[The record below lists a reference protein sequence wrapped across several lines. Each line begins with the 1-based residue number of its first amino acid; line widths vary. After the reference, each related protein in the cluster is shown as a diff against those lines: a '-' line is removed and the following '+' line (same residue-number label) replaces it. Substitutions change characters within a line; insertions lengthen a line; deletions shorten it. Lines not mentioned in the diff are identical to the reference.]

1 VSVTTPLSGIDR
13 RAFLGAMAGALG
25 AAAAGP
31 GLLGLLATC
40 AQAAEARGP
49 RRLVKEGLLVRS
61 SRPLDLETPVALLDA
76 DLTPTRHFFVRT
88 HHDEPVLDA
97 AAWRL
102 RVEGLVARP
111 ASLTLADLR
120 ALPRHE
126 VSAVLQCS
134 GNGRAF
140 YRPRVPGV
148 PWERGAVGNARWAG
162 ARLRDVLARA
172 GLQDGAAH
180 VVLQGA
186 DQPVLPTTP
195 RFGRS
200 IPLAKALHPDTL
212 LAYEMNGDPLPV
224 LHGHPLRVVVPGWVG
239 DDWVKWLGLLRVQAE
254 PFEGFFYKKA
264 YRYPTRP
271 VTPGEAVPPEAMGPM
286 DELVVKSLLT
296 APLAGARL
304 PRTTVPVR
312 GAAWTG
318 GEAHVTRV
326 EVSLDD
332 GLTWLEARLAGEARP
347 YAWRRFAL
355 DWTPPDGHPGG
366 LLRLRARA
374 TDSAGHTQPVEPSPW
389 NPSGYQWNTSD
400 RVEVH
405 LDA

>member
-1 VSVTTPLSGIDR
+1 MTGTRAGMDR
-13 RAFLGAMAGALG
+13 RAFLGTLAGACGL
-25 AAAAGP
+25 AAAGP
-31 GLLGLLATC
+31 GLLGLLTTC
-40 AQAAEARGP
+40 AQAAEARSPG
-49 RRLVKEGLLVRS
+49 RVVKEGLLVRS

-88 HHDEPVLDA
+88 HHDEPVLDT

-102 RVEGLVARP
+102 QVEGLVERP
-111 ASLTLADLR
+111 AALSLAELR

-126 VSAVLQCS
+126 VTAVLQCS

-162 ARLRDVLARA
+162 ARLRDVLERA
-172 GLQDGAAH
+172 GLKAGAAH

-200 IPLAKALHPDTL
+200 VPLAKALHPDTL
-212 LAYEMNGDPLPV
+212 LAYEMNGEPLPV
-224 LHGHPLRVVVPGWVG
+224 LHGHPVRVVVPGWVG
-239 DDWVKWLGLLRVQAE
+239 DDWVKWVGLVRVQAE
-254 PFEGFFYKKA
+254 PFEGFFYRTA

-271 VTPGEAVPPEAMGPM
+271 VTPGEAVAPEAMAPM
-286 DELVVKSLLT
+286 DELLVKGLIT

-304 PRTTVPVR
+304 PRAPVPIR

-318 GEAHVTRV
+318 GEAIVTGV
-326 EVSLDD
+326 EVSVDD
-332 GLTWLEARLAGEARP
+332 GLSWLPARLLGEARP

-355 DWTPPDGHPGG
+355 DWTPPAGHPGG

-374 TDSAGHTQPVEPSPW
+374 TDSQGRTQPVEASPW
-389 NPSGYQWNTSD
+389 NPSGYQWNTAD
-400 RVEVH
+400 VVEVH
-405 LDA
+405 LHA